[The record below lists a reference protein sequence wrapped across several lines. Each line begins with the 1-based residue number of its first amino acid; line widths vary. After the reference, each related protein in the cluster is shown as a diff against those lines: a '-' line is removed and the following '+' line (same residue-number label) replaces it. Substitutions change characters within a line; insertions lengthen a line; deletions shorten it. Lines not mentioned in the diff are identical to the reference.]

1 MGPIIYVLLQVTFLV
16 FGKFFEKEEMQK
28 NIKSHERE
36 KLKMKTVSRVK
47 TGRKAKKHQKLEWE
61 NGELGE
67 ERGLLAFFI
76 WDKLYNISQ
85 WIS

>member
-28 NIKSHERE
+28 NIKSHERK

-47 TGRKAKKHQKLEWE
+47 TGREAKKHQKLE
-61 NGELGE
+61 
-67 ERGLLAFFI
+67 
-76 WDKLYNISQ
+76 
-85 WIS
+85 

>member
-28 NIKSHERE
+28 NIKSHERK

-47 TGRKAKKHQKLEWE
+47 TGREAKKTSKARMRKW
-61 NGELGE
+61 GEGGFLSGTSFITSVS
-67 ERGLLAFFI
+67 GFPNFFP
-76 WDKLYNISQ
+76 L
-85 WIS
+85 

>member
-36 KLKMKTVSRVK
+36 
-47 TGRKAKKHQKLEWE
+47 AKNE
-61 NGELGE
+61 NSL
-67 ERGLLAFFI
+67 
-76 WDKLYNISQ
+76 
-85 WIS
+85 

>member
-47 TGRKAKKHQKLEWE
+47 TGREAK
-61 NGELGE
+61 
-67 ERGLLAFFI
+67 
-76 WDKLYNISQ
+76 NIKS
-85 WIS
+85 

>member
-36 KLKMKTVSRVK
+36 REKLKMKTVSRVK
-47 TGRKAKKHQKLEWE
+47 TGREAKKHQKLEWE
-61 NGELGE
+61 NGEEKEVFYLGQA
-67 ERGLLAFFI
+67 L
-76 WDKLYNISQ
+76 
-85 WIS
+85 

>member
-28 NIKSHERE
+28 NIKTSWDFFELAE
-36 KLKMKTVSRVK
+36 MKTARVSRVWKKQK
-47 TGRKAKKHQKLEWE
+47 TSKARMRKWVESW
-61 NGELGE
+61 G
-67 ERGLLAFFI
+67 FFI